1 MSLVRPSAYPE
12 KQPDLAKAFDQSVRS
27 PETLKKIREMSVNF
41 NYQAVF
47 CLGCKEPER
56 TRKRSEYAAELA
68 LKKTVPYLVSGG
80 MVGDDYKRMGITEAD
95 HAYKHVMSI
104 PYYQDLFEKHKIHFE
119 RERKA
124 GSTISNIKNIIPYL
138 KQNGITRLV
147 IVTDADNHAKRAIKT
162 LVEEYPQ
169 VVVSFYTPNSP
180 NIDSNIR
187 RGAQAEISP
196 EEGTTVARRAAGDQV
211 AQGLLQTPPEEAEPL
226 PPPGSMHGSVLE
238 KVNGISEEVANKD
251 LEKLGNVPIKEL
263 RGSKLF
269 LEEEK
274 ADKKEKALS
283 VKGETIRRIKAYT
296 REQNGEWYKIDY
308 SKLDSVKKDEVYG
321 WTHEMDT
328 GLGEILLDPDITD
341 ILVERN
347 GQIIKAR
354 RGVVPAGQS
363 SAGRVAFLDENGMY
377 VATHSGDRFRILKDG
392 ETDIEKSSDEYMARY
407 DEEAKSRDSH
417 SKAVS
422 QLVEP
427 PEADDEAT
435 APSTAS
441 ASGDK
446 EDPEDEG
453 GGPAPTALDYAS
465 TPAAKRLGRGTQQLP
480 HRFFSTSV
488 RNQSGKE
495 ILITNG
501 GVPGVID
508 LGRKEGQPQEK
519 VKHNLAKSHL
529 MGLYNRG
536 IRVVVSLHAET
547 DIGRAIKELKKEGI
561 NMESITASYSC
572 SNPPSDSNLKL
583 FEKVASRIRSGKSV
597 YIHCKYGTHRG
608 PSCTTGVL
616 IATGIAT
623 SFAHALQLA
632 EFNPKDFKK
641 DAARKAMIKQLA
653 DFARSK
659 GLKVESVEEYK
670 RYTSNKDNIRIYREV
685 LG

>member
-1 MSLVRPSAYPE
+1 MSLDKPKSENPSRSNFAE
-12 KQPDLAKAFDQSVRS
+12 TIDQYVRS
-27 PETLKKIREMSVNF
+27 PETLKKIREMPVNF

-47 CLGCKEPER
+47 CLGCGNPER
-56 TRKRSEYAAELA
+56 NIKRSEYAAELA

-80 MVGDDYKRMGITEAD
+80 MVSPTYKKMNITEAD
-95 HAYKHVMSI
+95 HAYRHVMSV
-104 PYYQDLFEKHKIHFE
+104 PHYKEAFEKHKIHFE

-124 GSTISNIKNIIPYL
+124 GSTAANISNIIPYL
-138 KQNGITRLV
+138 KQNGITRLL
-147 IVTDADNHAKRAIKT
+147 IVTDDPSHARRAISR
-162 LVEEYPQ
+162 LLGLYPQ

-180 NIDSNIR
+180 NIDSNIS
-187 RGAQAEISP
+187 RGAMAEVSP
-196 EEGTTVARRAAGDQV
+196 EEGNKIARVATGDQV
-211 AQGLLQTPPEEAEPL
+211 AQDILQTPSEESEPL
-226 PPPGSMHGSVLE
+226 PPPGAMHGSVLE

-269 LEEEK
+269 LEDEK
-274 ADKKEKALS
+274 PDGKGKALG
-283 VKGETIRRIKAYT
+283 VKRETARRIKAYT
-296 REQNGEWYKIDY
+296 SEQSGDWYKIDY
-308 SKLDSVKKDEVYG
+308 SKMDSVKKDDVYG

-347 GQIIKAR
+347 GKMIKAR

-363 SAGRVAFLDENGMY
+363 SAGRVAFLDENGRY
-377 VATHSGDRFRILKDG
+377 VSTHSGDRFRILKDG

-441 ASGDK
+441 AGIKEDPDK

-453 GGPAPTALDYAS
+453 GGPAPTNLTYDS
-465 TPAAKRLGRGTQQLP
+465 TPGADRLRLGTRQLP
-480 HRFFSTSV
+480 YRFFSTSV

-495 ILITNG
+495 ILVTNG
-501 GVPGVID
+501 GAPGRSTPSGKKREAFKDDWAISQ
-508 LGRKEGQPQEK
+508 LRE
-519 VKHNLAKSHL
+519 
-529 MGLYNRG
+529 LYSRG
-536 IRVVVSLHAET
+536 IRVVVSLAAIENMK
-547 DIGRAIKELKKEGI
+547 RAISKLEKEGVK
-561 NMESITASYSC
+561 MELISRKYECT
-572 SNPPSDSNLKL
+572 PPDSRNLVL
-583 FEKVASRIRSGKSV
+583 FDKVGNLIRQGKSV
-597 YIHCKYGTHRG
+597 YIHCTHGTHRA
-608 PSCTTGVL
+608 PSCATGTL
-616 IATGIAT
+616 IAAGIAT

-632 EFNPKDFKK
+632 KLDPRNFNSKY
-641 DAARKAMIKQLA
+641 RKAMLKQLA

-659 GLKVESVEEYK
+659 GLKVESAKEYSK
-670 RYTSNKDNIRIYREV
+670 YTSNAANINLYRQV